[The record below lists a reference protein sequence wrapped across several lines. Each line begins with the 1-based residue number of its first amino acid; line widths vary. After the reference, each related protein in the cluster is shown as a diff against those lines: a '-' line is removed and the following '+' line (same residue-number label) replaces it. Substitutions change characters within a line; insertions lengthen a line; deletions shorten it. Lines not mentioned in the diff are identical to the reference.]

1 MRGARYKRK
10 RNERRKKTR
19 AESYRMVRK
28 EEGLSTINGVWM
40 AGWSGQGVGCVSRLE
55 TRREDEEERRERRE
69 VDEQKKGCTEHVDRA
84 INPPLSLS
92 LSFVVALPCTAVR
105 PCMIAPSPSSKTQH
119 VPVLGLC
126 LCRRHSFCLLAFP
139 PVFAFYERRTDRH
152 PPSLPPLEMLMCIV
166 VCPEGRGR
174 LR

>member
-1 MRGARYKRK
+1 LRGARYKRK

-92 LSFVVALPCTAVR
+92 FVC
-105 PCMIAPSPSSKTQH
+105 CCIAMHCSATMH
-119 VPVLGLC
+119 D
-126 LCRRHSFCLLAFP
+126 RTITLLQNPACACP
-139 PVFAFYERRTDRH
+139 RSL
-152 PPSLPPLEMLMCIV
+152 SLPAP
-166 VCPEGRGR
+166 
-174 LR
+174 